1 MRIPGDGIFG
11 KEKKPP
17 VGVSL
22 PGGAVAGGWG
32 VRREPEGWLGHR
44 SEPPAFTQRARGRW
58 KVPGEFLAEE
68 KVMLR
73 LRLNCAHTRTSTSTR
88 VSMRFGLTLTGLS
101 PSSGGLCA

>member
-1 MRIPGDGIFG
+1 MRIPGDRIFG

-44 SEPPAFTQRARGRW
+44 SEPPAFTQRAGGRW

-68 KVMLR
+68 KVML
-73 LRLNCAHTRTSTSTR
+73 
-88 VSMRFGLTLTGLS
+88 
-101 PSSGGLCA
+101 